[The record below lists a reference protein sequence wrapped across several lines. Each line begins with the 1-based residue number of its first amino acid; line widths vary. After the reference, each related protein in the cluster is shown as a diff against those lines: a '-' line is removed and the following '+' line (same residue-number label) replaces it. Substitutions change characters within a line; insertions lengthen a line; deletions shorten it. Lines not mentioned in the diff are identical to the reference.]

1 MLLHDIGYCK
11 FGDKCRKK
19 ISAFKHV
26 THVNDGIG
34 VNALKDQVQSLK
46 LETKKNQ
53 SEADI
58 EFCVNGERSWWNICL
73 RLWKEMW

>member
-11 FGDKCRKK
+11 FGDECRKIDAKK

-58 EFCVNGERSWWNICL
+58 EFCVNMPS
-73 RLWKEMW
+73 